1 MQGALTKRA
10 NTEMIESSVFMERL
24 ETIKAS
30 NFMEEVPYSIRQPSR
45 QSPPGHPVLRLQ
57 QTVGNR
63 AVQRLLRDR
72 AIPATLQT
80 RQSNDIFDREAD
92 RVMNKEEGK
101 ETLYGK
107 RLPAHELTH
116 AVQQSRS
123 AAIGI
128 KIQRQTNPCIPKESE
143 PLPGVTT
150 LPAEELANRRKQI
163 QEAINQGKADY
174 PIASD
179 NIQHWLDN
187 SGTDKILPLA
197 SVNFASEDSGV
208 PQHLND
214 VHRLR
219 IAKEDKDGNIQGI
232 TRRLNPG
239 DTESLYPPGTERTLK
254 WIDSMRA
261 KAFKSTLGGI
271 VRSPQLE
278 LDLAVALG
286 GFTVYSEVRIRALDP
301 SPDQQI
307 KEVEVLSWKVQV
319 CDIYDWIKDARAN
332 IIIPPGMDVP
342 KVIPED
348 SIDRIDE
355 VMGFKYVRVNDNW
368 FAQVQKSGGAKTYK
382 LFSEIFEA
390 PANVKR
396 NFSVSNGVAAP

>member
-1 MQGALTKRA
+1 M
-10 NTEMIESSVFMERL
+10 
-24 ETIKAS
+24 
-30 NFMEEVPYSIRQPSR
+30 
-45 QSPPGHPVLRLQ
+45 
-57 QTVGNR
+57 
-63 AVQRLLRDR
+63 VQRLLRDR
-72 AIPATLQT
+72 ATPATLQN
-80 RQSNDIFDREAD
+80 RQSNDAYDREAD
-92 RVMNKEEGK
+92 RVTDEVTRMRAVQRLNPETRPSLGLELNITKCEEDFQRRAIDKEEGK
-101 ETLYGK
+101 ETLHAK
-107 RLPAHELTH
+107 RLPAHESTH
-116 AVQQSRS
+116 VVRQSRS
-123 AAIGI
+123 SAVGI
-128 KIQRQTNPCIPKESE
+128 KIQRQTNPCTPKESE
-143 PLPGVTT
+143 PLAGVTT
-150 LPAEELANRRKQI
+150 LPAAELANRRKQI